1 MLFSVMSAEKEKS
14 FIDFIKMVSPGTALR
29 NVIDDLIR
37 AGLGAMIVFDN
48 KALYEQNILE
58 GGFRIN
64 SRFTS
69 QKLFELCKMDG
80 AIVVSQDLKRIL
92 YANVLVTPSD
102 AIHSVETGIRHR
114 SAERTAKQAHTFVIA
129 ISERRK
135 KTTLYFGASRY
146 YLKTTDDLLRNISS
160 TLQVLEKQKEILT
173 ERISSLNILEMSEL
187 VSVVDVC
194 RVIQRTEMILKISE
208 SIKRSFTELGKEG
221 SIMHMR
227 YRELLR
233 GVEKAESEVLR
244 DYANFSLKRAKTL
257 LSNLTFEGLLDI
269 ESIARLVFEKPL
281 EESISP
287 KGYRFLSHLTLSV
300 KEISQIVRTFKNIEN
315 ILKLDSVDFEP
326 ILKNRSMII
335 YEEIRRLREQVLSGK
350 VVC

>member
-1 MLFSVMSAEKEKS
+1 MAAEKERT
-14 FIDFIKMVSPGTALR
+14 FMDFIKLVSPGTALR

-37 AGLGAMIVFDN
+37 SGLGAMIVFDTKN
-48 KALYEQNILE
+48 LQGQNILE

-64 SRFTS
+64 SRFTA

-80 AIVVSQDLKRIL
+80 AIVLSRDLKRIL
-92 YANVLVTPSD
+92 YANVLVNPDDT
-102 AIHSVETGIRHR
+102 IHSVETGIRHR

-135 KTTLYFGASRY
+135 KTTLYFGSSRY
-146 YLKTTDDLLRNISS
+146 YLKTTDELLRNISS
-160 TLQVLEKQKEILT
+160 TLQVLEKQKEMLT
-173 ERISSLNILEMSEL
+173 EHVSNLNILEMSEL
-187 VSVVDVC
+187 VSVSDVC
-194 RVIQRTEMILKISE
+194 KVIQRAEMILKISE
-208 SIKRSFTELGKEG
+208 SVKRNFTELGKEG

-244 DYANFSLKRAKTL
+244 DYASFSLKRSKTL
-257 LSNLTFEGLLDI
+257 LSNLTFDGLLDT
-269 ESIARLVFEKPL
+269 ESIARLVLGKPI

-287 KGYRFLSHLTLSV
+287 RGYRFLSHLTLSV
-300 KEISQIVRTFKNIEN
+300 KEISQIVRTYHNLEN
-315 ILKLDSVDFEP
+315 ILKLDSADFEP
-326 ILKNRSMII
+326 VLRNRSKTI
-335 YEEIRRLREQVLSGK
+335 YEEIRNLREQVLSGK